1 MTTLQEEVLVAV
13 AARAEALV
21 AQDWALVDRQLHPDF
36 VYTNSRGERLTRTA
50 YLDFLRHG
58 PLRWRRQ
65 WLEDASVVGSGGTA
79 VVTGVVVDDVLVDG
93 EPHLLRFATT
103 QTYVLLD
110 RGWSYLAGQTA
121 PLDPG
126 GTRTSCASGPVDL
139 ASEWAGCPSWA
150 WC

>member
-21 AQDWALVDRQLHPDF
+21 AQDWALVDRAAAPGLR
-36 VYTNSRGERLTRTA
+36 YTNSRGERLTRAA

-126 GTRTSCASGPVDL
+126 GD
-139 ASEWAGCPSWA
+139 
-150 WC
+150 

>member
-1 MTTLQEEVLVAV
+1 MTALPEDVLVAV

-21 AQDWALVDRQLHPDF
+21 ARDWALVDGQLHPDF
-36 VYTNSRGERLTRTA
+36 VYTNSRGERLTRAA

-65 WLEDASVVGSGGTA
+65 WLEDGSVVVSGSTA
-79 VVTGVVVDDVLVDG
+79 VVTGVVVDDLVVDG

-121 PLDPG
+121 PLDPI
-126 GTRTSCASGPVDL
+126 D
-139 ASEWAGCPSWA
+139 
-150 WC
+150 

>member
-1 MTTLQEEVLVAV
+1 MTTLEEDVLVAV

-21 AQDWALVDRQLHPDF
+21 AQDWALVDGQLHPDF
-36 VYTNSRGERLTRTA
+36 VYTNSRGERLTRAA
-50 YLDFLRHG
+50 YLEFLRHG

-79 VVTGVVVDDVLVDG
+79 VVTGVVVDDVVVDG

-110 RGWSYLAGQTA
+110 RGWSYLAGHTA
-121 PLDPG
+121 PLD
-126 GTRTSCASGPVDL
+126 SGD
-139 ASEWAGCPSWA
+139 
-150 WC
+150 